1 MGSTANNL
9 MGSRFP
15 LIKSSTE
22 KLFSLYDFLLKHRG
36 DGANRLAAVITMN
49 GEPLFTK
56 EVMASM
62 LEVIERQQNLP
73 YVISA
78 LSNSRTRDPQRG
90 PQREIQKGGAPTK
103 VFDLGE
109 DLTRTKF
116 WDKFVHKIMHPLTKR
131 IPDSWDGVLYYVF
144 FLYQLEHMEF
154 IGPIV
159 STGLDTLTLSIPVLS
174 EFVTEI
180 AGKLIEIIPLPYM
193 GYAGDLV
200 GIVVGLLFAV
210 FASTLNTSRKHFGSA
225 FTSLLEGIPIVGDVL
240 MLGAMQ
246 FQTGAERYLVN
257 RSRILNELKKIS
269 PTTQKVANYWAP
281 NTVIHD
287 EPMPK
292 LNINKIKD
300 EGSEFIENRS
310 PIAPYLPVVR
320 SVYNQYKDYASFDN
334 ISKTLQGKAKL
345 PPIPDFKAI
354 AAQAAMAAATAAAKK
369 GVDRATSA
377 ATTVAENA
385 IKKVTPSDPNQKNQ
399 QNQKKSRSRL
409 HGGRRRYTRKQ
420 GQRTFF

>member
-9 MGSRFP
+9 MGARFP
-15 LIKSSTE
+15 QIKASTE
-22 KLFSLYDFLLKHRG
+22 KLFSLYDFLLKHK
-36 DGANRLAAVITMN
+36 DEGANRLAAVTTMN

-62 LEVIERQQNLP
+62 LEVIERQKNLP
-73 YVISA
+73 YVLAA
-78 LSNSRTRDPQRG
+78 LYNSKKAP
-90 PQREIQKGGAPTK
+90 QKGGAPTK
-103 VFDLGE
+103 VFDLVE
-109 DLTRTKF
+109 DPTRTKF
-116 WDKFVHKIMHPLTKR
+116 WDKFVHKIMHPIAQR

-269 PTTQKVANYWAP
+269 PTTTKIANYWAP

-292 LNINKIKD
+292 LDINKIKD

-345 PPIPDFKAI
+345 PPVPDFKAI
-354 AAQAAMAAATAAAKK
+354 AAQAAAAAATAAVKKGVNRATTAATAAATAAAN
-369 GVDRATSA
+369 S
-377 ATTVAENA
+377 AENA
-385 IKKVTPSDPNQKNQ
+385 LKKVVPSGP
-399 QNQKKSRSRL
+399 KKSRSRL

-420 GQRTFF
+420 GKGSFF

>member
-1 MGSTANNL
+1 
-9 MGSRFP
+9 
-15 LIKSSTE
+15 
-22 KLFSLYDFLLKHRG
+22 
-36 DGANRLAAVITMN
+36 
-49 GEPLFTK
+49 
-56 EVMASM
+56 
-62 LEVIERQQNLP
+62 
-73 YVISA
+73 
-78 LSNSRTRDPQRG
+78 
-90 PQREIQKGGAPTK
+90 
-103 VFDLGE
+103 
-109 DLTRTKF
+109 
-116 WDKFVHKIMHPLTKR
+116 
-131 IPDSWDGVLYYVF
+131 
-144 FLYQLEHMEF
+144 MEF

-180 AGKLIEIIPLPYM
+180 AGKLIQVIPLPYM

-240 MLGAMQ
+240 MLGALQ

-257 RSRILNELKKIS
+257 RSRILNEVKKIS
-269 PTTQKVANYWAP
+269 PTTEKLADYWSP
-281 NTVIHD
+281 NVVIHD

-300 EGSEFIENRS
+300 EGSEFIEHKS

-354 AAQAAMAAATAAAKK
+354 AAQAATAAATAAAKK
-369 GVDRATSA
+369 GVERATSA
-377 ATTVAENA
+377 ATTAVTAAATAATNTAGNA
-385 IKKVTPSDPNQKNQ
+385 LKKVTPSGQSQNQKNQ
-399 QNQKKSRSRL
+399 NQKNQNQKKSRTRL
-409 HGGRRRYTRKQ
+409 HGGGQRYTRKQ
-420 GQRTFF
+420 GKRSFF